1 MALNFNTAPDA
12 QQHPSSI
19 NLVSCFITKPNGLL
33 ATKVSLNPSLILGFD
48 LREDLYSPFLGGM
61 ITISDSIN
69 FVSNYPITGGEII
82 SFEIE
87 TSYLENGTVSWEL
100 MVNNI
105 ETRILPDPKK
115 QVYILKLVSKEL
127 AVNET
132 CRVKRKIKGSYDE
145 VITELVQKDLK
156 SDKKVFTETSKNK
169 TVKIPGSSDARPFD
183 LIAELCPQFIPKHS
197 KDREDKIKKINKS
210 QSDEQKIRG
219 TAGAFFWES
228 RRGYNLFSADALCD
242 INPTFEDDEP
252 TGRFAKGELLTETW
266 GPYIEE
272 FANLDPAVQSA
283 AGGDSRN
290 LIKAVIFTKE
300 VDVMEALR
308 CGRRSTRVILFNSGT
323 QQYEE
328 YVYNLSD
335 AWNDMAHLGNQNTY
349 DELDFSPAG
358 EYKSLNVG
366 EKISREM
373 SFVINHETFFNK
385 PGIADPEDD
394 SNPENPTPTP
404 DEYKYFAAQSSA
416 RFDLLTNSECIIK
429 IPGNPLM
436 CAGDRVLIH
445 LQSKAADA
453 LTGIYDLDVESSG
466 VYIVKEL
473 THNYIMSE
481 GTSGICDTTLRLMR
495 DAYGIDTDPSS
506 HGQ

>member
-156 SDKKVFTETSKNK
+156 SDKNAIVLLM
-169 TVKIPGSSDARPFD
+169 
-183 LIAELCPQFIPKHS
+183 LI
-197 KDREDKIKKINKS
+197 
-210 QSDEQKIRG
+210 
-219 TAGAFFWES
+219 
-228 RRGYNLFSADALCD
+228 
-242 INPTFEDDEP
+242 
-252 TGRFAKGELLTETW
+252 
-266 GPYIEE
+266 
-272 FANLDPAVQSA
+272 
-283 AGGDSRN
+283 
-290 LIKAVIFTKE
+290 
-300 VDVMEALR
+300 
-308 CGRRSTRVILFNSGT
+308 
-323 QQYEE
+323 
-328 YVYNLSD
+328 
-335 AWNDMAHLGNQNTY
+335 
-349 DELDFSPAG
+349 
-358 EYKSLNVG
+358 
-366 EKISREM
+366 
-373 SFVINHETFFNK
+373 
-385 PGIADPEDD
+385 
-394 SNPENPTPTP
+394 
-404 DEYKYFAAQSSA
+404 
-416 RFDLLTNSECIIK
+416 
-429 IPGNPLM
+429 
-436 CAGDRVLIH
+436 
-445 LQSKAADA
+445 
-453 LTGIYDLDVESSG
+453 
-466 VYIVKEL
+466 
-473 THNYIMSE
+473 
-481 GTSGICDTTLRLMR
+481 
-495 DAYGIDTDPSS
+495 
-506 HGQ
+506 